1 MNELVRI
8 RALATAAQ
16 DIQQLVDEAGFGISQ
31 ISATSAKCTWVDLFD
46 ELITCKEICDVSRTL
61 FCDQHYARAVEEAF
75 KCLNNLTKEKSGMT
89 NKDGADLMNQVF
101 SANNP
106 ILRLNKFGSKSEK
119 DEQLGYMQI
128 YAGSMTGIRNPRAH
142 EHDLRDDPKV
152 ALELL
157 VIANHLMRKL
167 DSATQSQT

>member
-1 MNELVRI
+1 ME
-8 RALATAAQ
+8 
-16 DIQQLVDEAGFGISQ
+16 
-31 ISATSAKCTWVDLFD
+31 LFD
-46 ELITCKEICDVSRTL
+46 ELITSKEIYDVSRTL

-75 KCLNNLTKEKSGMT
+75 KCLNNLVKDKSGLVD
-89 NKDGADLMNQVF
+89 KDGAKLMGQAF

-106 ILRLNKFGSKSEK
+106 ILRLSKLGSKSEK

-128 YAGSMTGIRNPRAH
+128 YEGSMTGIRTPRAH
-142 EHDLRDDPKV
+142 EHHLRDDPNV

-157 VIANHLMRKL
+157 VLANHLMRKL

>member
-1 MNELVRI
+1 MLE
-8 RALATAAQ
+8 TAASFQQEADEIGLGQPRHQ
-16 DIQQLVDEAGFGISQ
+16 DGQIDKRRRDLVEF
-31 ISATSAKCTWVDLFD
+31 FD
-46 ELITCKEICDVSRTL
+46 ELITSKEICDVSRTL

-75 KCLNNLTKEKSGMT
+75 KCLNNLTKKKSGLT
-89 NKDGADLMNQVF
+89 GKDGADLMNQVF

-128 YAGSMTGIRNPRAH
+128 YSGVMTGIRNPRAH

-157 VIANHLMRKL
+157 VLANHLMCKL
-167 DSATQSQT
+167 KNAT